1 MRDLLKSKKLMKDL
15 KKNQHHYVLAVL
27 LALFVVMDIEV
38 PKVIASIVDN
48 VLGKIVV
55 IIGALALFT
64 INPLVGSLA
73 LVAGYVLI
81 MRSANSSGSLPMK
94 LFVPTEAKK
103 LNHMVKM
110 NVKADKSLEEET
122 IKNMLPTTGK
132 AMISASYKPVL
143 DKLHAATEL

>member
-27 LALFVVMDIEV
+27 LALFIVMDIEV
-38 PKVIASIVDN
+38 PKVVASMIDN

-55 IIGALALFT
+55 IIGSLALFT

-110 NVKADKSLEEET
+110 NVKPNTTLEEET
-122 IKNMLPTTGK
+122 IKNMLPTSGK
-132 AMISASYKPVL
+132 AMKTASYKPVL
-143 DKLHAATEL
+143 DKLHAATEI

>member
-27 LALFVVMDIEV
+27 LALFIIMDIEV
-38 PKVIASIVDN
+38 PRVIAGVVDN
-48 VLGKIVV
+48 VIGKIAVV
-55 IIGALALFT
+55 IAALSLFT

-73 LVAGYVLI
+73 LVAGYVLV
-81 MRSANSSGSLPMK
+81 MRSGDSTGTVPMK

-110 NVKADKSLEEET
+110 NVKPNKTLEEET
-122 IKNMLPTTGK
+122 IKNMLPTSGK
-132 AMISASYKPVL
+132 AMKSASYKPVL
-143 DKLHAATEL
+143 DKLHDATEL